1 MEINGWLIVIAILA
15 FVILINVGLALGA
28 IRRMKTKPKG
38 IFRESLGEMLNPW
51 KKEDEALDELRQRV
65 DDLKSR
71 DGGTE

>member
-1 MEINGWLIVIAILA
+1 
-15 FVILINVGLALGA
+15 
-28 IRRMKTKPKG
+28 MKTKPKG

-71 DGGTE
+71 DGGTR

>member
-1 MEINGWLIVIAILA
+1 MEINGWLIVITILA
-15 FVILINVGLALGA
+15 FVILINIGLALGA
-28 IRRMKTKPKG
+28 IRRMKMKPKG

-65 DDLKSR
+65 DELKSR

>member
-28 IRRMKTKPKG
+28 IRRMKMKPKG
-38 IFRESLGEMLNPW
+38 IFQESLGEMLNPW

-65 DDLKSR
+65 DELKSR
-71 DGGTE
+71 DGGTQ

>member
-28 IRRMKTKPKG
+28 IRRMKMKPKG
-38 IFRESLGEMLNPW
+38 IFQESLGEMLNPW